1 MSARK
6 RNSRLTRLSLAVLP
20 ILLAGCA
27 VVAPPTP
34 REPVPP
40 EARQWIELLE
50 ERWARFQ
57 DLKTQAEITIRRGD
71 RSQRLAGVLL
81 LKAPALIRFEALTP
95 WGQPFLVLAATSESF
110 TLYQVAENRALIGP
124 AGAEATLRW
133 LGLALSPDE
142 LVGILAGHVRP
153 LAEFRSAELLEAD
166 ALGPSLRLTGEG
178 RVQRLWLDP
187 ETAAPR
193 QVELS
198 GGPTPTRITYVG
210 GGAAE
215 PPTGL
220 TLTALDR
227 PLSVRVRY
235 RQSSMG
241 AGLPPDLFTL
251 TVPSDATVHRLR

>member
-1 MSARK
+1 MNARK
-6 RNSRLTRLSLAVLP
+6 RSSRLARLSLAVAS

-34 REPVPP
+34 REPAPP

-50 ERWARFQ
+50 RRWTGFQ
-57 DLKTQAEITIRRGD
+57 DLKAQAEVTIRRGN
-71 RSQRLAGVLL
+71 RSQRLTGVLL
-81 LKAPALIRFEALTP
+81 LRTPASIRFEVLTP
-95 WGQPFLVLAATSESF
+95 WGQPFLLLALTSESF
-110 TLYQVAENRALIGP
+110 TLYQVAENRAVTGP

-166 ALGPSLRLTGEG
+166 ALGPSLRLTGQG
-178 RVQRLWLDP
+178 RVQRLWLEP
-187 ETAAPR
+187 ETAVPR
-193 QVELS
+193 QVELL
-198 GGPTPTRITYVG
+198 GGPTPARITYDG

-215 PPTGL
+215 PPAGL
-220 TLTALDR
+220 TLTALDQ

-235 RQSSMG
+235 RQPALG
-241 AGLPPDLFTL
+241 AGLSPDLFTI